1 MVTENKSQSQILFR
15 NRAQQRHIL
24 LYENYLIFCKL
35 VGEADSPGERGAS
48 EPKYQF
54 KFSLAVANL
63 SVNPRVKGEEKK
75 LEVCSQGENQQ
86 GDVYVLEAATVE
98 AREDFSREVL
108 MLTGGGVR
116 RERRMTELQ
125 CDMST
130 LQSNS
135 GNKHKVAT
143 TIIFHSRTQGLTAPG
158 LGGLSLADPSH
169 WR

>member
-35 VGEADSPGERGAS
+35 VGEAESPAERGGS

-63 SVNPRVKGEEKK
+63 SVAPRVKGEEKK
-75 LEVCSQGENQQ
+75 LEVFSPGEGAE
-86 GDVYVLEAATVE
+86 GDVYILEAAHVT
-98 AREDFSREVL
+98 AREDFSREL
-108 MLTGGGVR
+108 MISTGAGLR
-116 RERRMTELQ
+116 RERRITELQ
-125 CDMST
+125 SDLST
-130 LQSNS
+130 LHSNS
-135 GNKHKVAT
+135 GNYKHNKHLKQQHNSQV
-143 TIIFHSRTQGLTAPG
+143 LTAPG
-158 LGGLSLADPSH
+158 PGGLSSGDPSH